1 MTQGI
6 DGQYYLEMPDEEGG
20 FATVT
25 FSEGMLISVSYS
37 FERSEDQWKEICDD
51 FYQKWM
57 IEGDEWPYIAEKEEV
72 RVVLDYDKPNKEASL
87 FLKRIE

>member
-1 MTQGI
+1 MWRYSDDYGI
-6 DGQYYLEMPDEEGG
+6 YDSLHEKIFND
-20 FATVT
+20 
-25 FSEGMLISVSYS
+25 S